1 MYPLISSARIVFRAA
16 LLIFVVTIVIGI
28 LNGMDIWQPSH
39 NVLLTHVHAGTLGW
53 ITLSVIGA
61 AMLMFGE
68 GAGSDEVRASNTLA
82 MGAVGATVLYVVA
95 FATGTGIFR
104 PIAGTIML
112 AAIVWA
118 LVWVWKRFSSLAIRS
133 SHHLAMLLTMISL
146 TMGAVLGVILG
157 LFIAR
162 GSVPGLSDDT
172 AGTLAGAHP
181 PAMLIGYLILA
192 GVAITDWLLDGP
204 PGRIGPIVAWSLF
217 VAGIVVNIAIMFDIE
232 ALIQVATLLEV
243 LAIILV
249 LIRMWSRIKP
259 SAWSGG
265 GGANFARMSIVFLA
279 IGIAL
284 LVNVVR
290 LFISGE
296 LDPESNTGPIGALLA
311 FDHAMFIGVMTNALF
326 AVVASTWGPDD
337 NRISLWAV
345 NGGLALFLVGLLADT
360 PILKQIGAPV
370 MGLALL
376 HAIAV
381 YYMATGREPKRA
393 VTQ

>member
-1 MYPLISSARIVFRAA
+1 MYPLMSGARILFRAS

-28 LNGMDIWQPSH
+28 LNGLDIWLPTH
-39 NVLLTHVHAGTLGW
+39 NLLLTHVHAGTLGW
-53 ITLSVIGA
+53 ITLSVIGVA
-61 AMLMFGE
+61 LLMFGE
-68 GAGSDEVRASNTLA
+68 GAGPDVVRTSNTLA
-82 MGAVGATVLYVVA
+82 KGAVGAAVLYVVA

-112 AAIVWA
+112 AAIVSA
-118 LVWVWKRFSSLAIRS
+118 LVWVWKRFSSLANRS
-133 SHHLAMLLTMISL
+133 SHHLAMLLTFVSL
-146 TMGAVLGVILG
+146 TIGAVLGVILG

-192 GVAITDWLLDGP
+192 GVAITDWLLHGP

-243 LAIILV
+243 VAIILV
-249 LIRMWSRIKP
+249 LVRMWSRIKP

-265 GGANFARMSIVFLA
+265 GGSNFARASVVFLA

-296 LDPESNTGPIGALLA
+296 LDPETNTGPIGVLLA

-326 AVVASTWGPDD
+326 AAIAAITDAAQ
-337 NRISLWAV
+337 NRLVLWAV
-345 NGGLALFLVGLLADT
+345 NGGLAVFLIGLLADT
-360 PILKQIGAPV
+360 AVLKQIGAPI

-376 HAIAV
+376 YGIYV
-381 YYMATGREPKRA
+381 YFTAMGSSREPA
-393 VTQ
+393 LTP

>member
-1 MYPLISSARIVFRAA
+1 MYPLMSGARILFRAS

-28 LNGMDIWQPSH
+28 LNGLDIWLPTH
-39 NVLLTHVHAGTLGW
+39 NLLLTHVHAGTLGW
-53 ITLSVIGA
+53 ITLSVIGVA
-61 AMLMFGE
+61 LLMFGE
-68 GAGSDEVRASNTLA
+68 GASADDVRTSNTLA
-82 MGAVGATVLYVVA
+82 MGAVGAAVLYVVA

-118 LVWVWKRFSSLAIRS
+118 LVWVWRRFSSLATRS
-133 SHHLAMLLTMISL
+133 SHHLAMLLTFVSL
-146 TMGAVLGVILG
+146 TIGAVLGVILG
-157 LFIAR
+157 LFIAE
-162 GSVPGLSDDT
+162 GSVPGLSEDT
-172 AGTLAGAHP
+172 AETLAGAHP

-192 GVAITDWLLDGP
+192 GVAITDWLLNGP

-243 LAIILV
+243 VAIILV
-249 LIRMWSRIKP
+249 LVRMWSRITP
-259 SAWSGG
+259 SAWAGG
-265 GGANFARMSIVFLA
+265 GGTNFARMSVVFLA

-296 LDPESNTGPIGALLA
+296 LDPETGTGPVGALLA

-326 AVVASTWGPDD
+326 AAVAAITNAAQ
-337 NRISLWAV
+337 NRLVLWAV
-345 NGGLALFLVGLLADT
+345 NGGLAVFLIGLIADT
-360 PILKQIGAPV
+360 AVLKQIGAPI

-376 HAIAV
+376 YGIYV
-381 YYMATGREPKRA
+381 YFTAMGSSREPA
-393 VTQ
+393 FTP